1 MVAGVIIGSRK
12 NAGESTTGNLKTL
25 QDQRHVCCVS
35 REWQGRE
42 TGRHDIVVSNCL
54 DNVRNAAGSRHC
66 RIEVGRTADHQIW
79 RSDRSVESDIV
90 GVIYAEIISADIARH
105 INSVGAR
112 VHVCLEHGFTQA
124 AIAAGAIALSI
135 WTTWA
140 AVEIR
145 NRVNGESDSTRLQR
159 HSGGSRTARV

>member
-12 NAGESTTGNLKTL
+12 NARESTTGNLKTL

-54 DNVRNAAGSRHC
+54 DNVRNAAGSVHC

-79 RSDRSVESDIV
+79 RIDRSVESDIV
-90 GVIYAEIISADIARH
+90 GVIYAEIISANIAGH
-105 INSVGAR
+105 INNIAAGVN
-112 VHVCLEHGFTQA
+112 VCFEHRFTQA
-124 AIAAGAIALSI
+124 AIAASTIALTIWSI
-135 WTTWA
+135 WT

-145 NRVNGESDSTRLQR
+145 NRVDGESDSTRLQR
-159 HSGGSRTARV
+159 HSGGS